1 MLRVLVPI
9 DGSEN
14 ALRALRF
21 AAERLRRLD
30 PEGIELFLLNVQ
42 PAIATGDVR
51 LFVSE
56 EQIRHYYQEEGEMAL
71 ASAKTMLSDQ
81 HIPFTAHVYAG
92 HVAESIAGFAKDKHC
107 HMIVIGT
114 RGLGTVMN
122 LIMGSVTTRVIQLTE
137 LPVVLVK

>member
-21 AAERLRRLD
+21 AVERLRRLD
-30 PEGIELFLLNVQ
+30 PEGFELFLLNVQ

-56 EQIRHYYQEEGEMAL
+56 EKIRQYYQEEGEMAL
-71 ASAKTMLSDQ
+71 VSAKTMLNDQ
-81 HIPFTAHVYAG
+81 HLPFTAHVYAG
-92 HVAESIAGFAKDKHC
+92 HVAESIAAFAKERHC
-107 HMIVIGT
+107 HLIVIGT

-122 LIMGSVTTRVIQLTE
+122 LIMGSVTTKVIQLAE